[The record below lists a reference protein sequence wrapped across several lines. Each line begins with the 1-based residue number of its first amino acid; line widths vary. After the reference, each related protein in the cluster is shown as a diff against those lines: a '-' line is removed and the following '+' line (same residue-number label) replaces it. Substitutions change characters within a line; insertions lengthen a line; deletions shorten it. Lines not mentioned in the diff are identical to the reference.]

1 MNRLLCVSVW
11 TVACLAAGCAARDQS
26 GTLAPQADVIRPT
39 APEPLFA
46 STGGATDVEYVLQI
60 EDVIEVRFS
69 GSPEFNVRQPIRPDG
84 KIGLELV
91 GDIQAAGQTPGALRA
106 MLAERYADT
115 LRDPQIAVIVAEYP
129 TRKVYVGGEVRTPSL
144 LELNGPLTA
153 LQAIMQTG
161 GFTTTAAR
169 NSVVILRYQGTSE
182 PAFLSLRVDD
192 LLARREP
199 DVVLRPFDIVYVPK
213 TFIGR
218 LDDFM
223 NQYVRELIPITLSV
237 GISYFIG
244 LP

>member
-1 MNRLLCVSVW
+1 
-11 TVACLAAGCAARDQS
+11 
-26 GTLAPQADVIRPT
+26 
-39 APEPLFA
+39 
-46 STGGATDVEYVLQI
+46 
-60 EDVIEVRFS
+60 
-69 GSPEFNVRQPIRPDG
+69 
-84 KIGLELV
+84 
-91 GDIQAAGQTPGALRA
+91 
-106 MLAERYADT
+106 
-115 LRDPQIAVIVAEYP
+115 
-129 TRKVYVGGEVRTPSL
+129 VRTPSL